1 MTPTP
6 RLLAAAALTLLLAP
20 LWSRGAEPTVTVG
33 RVRITRLQDAEFPL
47 PAKLLSGIEPAEAKR
62 MLGGSEATPTPA
74 NAFLVRT
81 EDHLVL
87 VDTGTGPKDG
97 KLVERLKAAGVA
109 PSDVDLVLIT
119 HFHLDHVGGLLDA
132 EGGRAFPK
140 AVVRASKAESDF
152 WLGDPSKVPE
162 RARGSIPGIQAALA
176 PYQAVGAFRPFG
188 PDEVLGKG
196 IRASPAA
203 GHTPGHT
210 VYVFGPAGKEL
221 WCIGDLIHFGAV
233 QFERPGVAVGFDV
246 DPARAVP
253 AREELFQRA
262 ASTHAVLAGVH
273 LFELVQ
279 LERKGEGFAAK
290 AVR

>member
-20 LWSRGAEPTVTVG
+20 ISPRGAEPTLTVG
-33 RVRITRLQDAEFPL
+33 RVQITRLQDAEFPL
-47 PAKLLSGIEPAEAKR
+47 PAKLLAGIEPAEAKR
-62 MLGGSEATPTPA
+62 LLGGSEATPTPV

-87 VDTGTGPKDG
+87 VDTGTGPKNG
-97 KLVERLKAAGVA
+97 KLVERLKAAGVN
-109 PSDVDLVLIT
+109 PFDIDLVLIT
-119 HFHLDHVGGLLDA
+119 HFHFDHVGGLVSAD
-132 EGGRAFPK
+132 GSRAFPK
-140 AVVRASKAESDF
+140 AIVRAPRAEADF
-152 WLGDPSKVPE
+152 WLGDASRVPE
-162 RARGSIPGIQAALA
+162 QVRESIPGIKAALA
-176 PYQAVGAFRPFG
+176 PYQAAGAFHPFG

-196 IRASPAA
+196 IRAAPAA

-210 VYVFGPAGKEL
+210 VYAFGSEGKEL

-233 QFERPGVAVGFDV
+233 QFDRPGVAVGFDV

-253 AREELFQRA
+253 ARKELFQRA
-262 ASTHAVLAGVH
+262 ATTHAVLAGVH
-273 LFELVQ
+273 LFELVR
-279 LERKGEGFAAK
+279 LERKGEGFAAT